1 MNDKTLIESV
11 AHYGN
16 YLVIIAIVVEL
27 CFFFSVDTMVGC
39 CMTAICWVLFRYV
52 GLDEENITEH
62 PFPWLIFLSM
72 SMYRIL
78 PLFATL
84 MEWKPIN
91 NKFEMGYQAFVGETM
106 LYLISTLAY
115 ILACRYSSNGS
126 IRKTLNHFGFY
137 DTLTPAQ
144 LWVAG
149 IIGVSLRIY
158 FMYAGIPE
166 EGDASGRILMQ
177 FQLLQFAPLLLLF
190 PLLYRFEED
199 VNECDEENP
208 ECDLAKNDIPL
219 FRADIPVLI
228 YVGALFILS
237 MFGNSRNSMLMPIMT
252 VVILWGLS
260 AVKSRRNINEFI
272 NFRSLVLFGIP
283 LFIILPLLSKISTAM
298 LVNRHIRTEVNA
310 IELFQ
315 STLSTLQ
322 DKDALELYHQKNKV
336 VTTIENKNEDGW
348 SEEYVENFAL
358 NRYCNI
364 RVTDVT
370 LYHAERVG
378 YNNSKMKED
387 LLKRIFAQL
396 PLPVF
401 NFFHFS
407 FSKNSK
413 FNSRGD
419 YLYNQSVGH
428 SIGGYRVT
436 SHLGDGLAT
445 LGYWYFII
453 QFLLFF
459 IEFKL
464 VDCFSICDDKH
475 NVHSI
480 FGLIMVYSFVGMFRN
495 AQGMFN
501 EMGYVIR
508 GFWQQVFILCLTI
521 LLLKRV
527 RIK

>member
-16 YLVIIAIVVEL
+16 SLVIIAIVVEL
-27 CFFFSVDTMVGC
+27 CFFFSIDAMVGC
-39 CMTAICWVLFRYV
+39 GMTAICWVLFRYI

-62 PFPWLIFLSM
+62 PFPWLIFFSM

-91 NKFEMGYQAFVGETM
+91 YKFEMGCQAFVGETL
-106 LYLISTLAY
+106 LYLISSLAF
-115 ILACRYSSNGS
+115 ILTCRYSSNGN
-126 IRKTLNHFGFY
+126 IRKTLDHFDFY

-149 IIGVSLRIY
+149 IVGVTVRLY
-158 FMYAGIPE
+158 FMYAGNPE
-166 EGDASGRILMQ
+166 EGDAGGRILMQ
-177 FQLLQFAPLLLLF
+177 FRLLQFAPLILLF
-190 PLLYRFEED
+190 PLLYHIEEED
-199 VNECDEENP
+199 D
-208 ECDLAKNDIPL
+208 ECDLPQKDIPL
-219 FRADIPVLI
+219 FRADISVII

-237 MFGNSRNSMLMPIMT
+237 LFGNSRNSMLEPIMT
-252 VVILWGLS
+252 VGILWWLS
-260 AVKSRRNINEFI
+260 AVKSGKSTNELI
-272 NFRSLVLFGIP
+272 NFKSFVLIGIP
-283 LFIILPLLSKISTAM
+283 LFITIPLLSNISTAM
-298 LVNRHIRTEVNA
+298 LVNRNIRTEVNA

-322 DKDALELYHQKNKV
+322 DKDALEQYHQKNKV

-348 SEEYVENFAL
+348 SEEYVDNFAL

-364 RVTDVT
+364 RVTDAT

-387 LLKRIFAQL
+387 LLKRLFAQL

-419 YLYNQSVGH
+419 YLYNQSTGH

-445 LGYWYFII
+445 LGYWYFFI
-453 QFLLFF
+453 QFLFFF

-464 VDCFSICDDKH
+464 VDCFSICDDKQ
-475 NVHSI
+475 NVHSM
-480 FGLIMVYSFVGMFRN
+480 FGLILVYSFVGMFRN

-508 GFWQQVFILCLTI
+508 GFWQQLFILCLII